1 MTGSHGGLLGGRP
14 DTALKAA
21 ALAALFNDAG
31 IGIDEAGVTRLPA
44 LDSRGIAAGTVAAS
58 SARIGDARSTYED
71 GILTRVNQRAAAH
84 GIAPGYDRPTICRD
98 RPPSCG
104 KDREKRMT
112 DSAYSSNRPSGR
124 MNGGRALAEMLRL
137 AEVGPMFGMGGFQLL
152 PFYDALAQL
161 GMRHFLINDERCGAF
176 AADAYARVTNRPGV
190 CDGTLGPGATNLV
203 TGLIESLNAGVP
215 VIALA
220 GDTNRAHSWK
230 NMTQECRQTEILRP
244 AVKEL
249 IRVEMTSRVP
259 ELLRRAFAVAT
270 SGRPGPVL
278 LDVPEDVC
286 HGEHDF
292 TAEDFAIDPATLSVP
307 ARRIRPDRADISRAA
322 ALIAHAKRPL
332 LLVGGGIHLS
342 AGYDALLGFAEAQ
355 SIPVAHT
362 MSGKGGIA
370 CTHPLSVGL
379 FGRYSRI
386 ANELIEA
393 SDCLVVVGCKLG
405 EIATKRYALPPETIP
420 LIHLDIVAE
429 EIGRCRTADVA
440 LWGDAR
446 AGLEDLAEALAGEAR
461 RARAARADYVGE
473 IPSRMASWR
482 DEAAA
487 RLRSE
492 ERPIHMA
499 RLCTELNKAL
509 PADSILV
516 ADGGFAGHW
525 TGLLYDTKSP
535 GRHFIPDRGL
545 ASIGYGLPGGI
556 GAALA
561 APSSPVV
568 AITGDGGFNMM
579 LGELETARRA
589 GIGLTIVV
597 VNNAASGY
605 VKALQHAIFRG
616 RYQSSD
622 LVEMDY
628 AAIARAM
635 GCNGIRIED
644 PDLLGEALHTGLAE
658 RTRPTVL
665 DVVVTRD
672 PARMLPAVDNR
683 TVEIKQGDRVA

>member
-1 MTGSHGGLLGGRP
+1 
-14 DTALKAA
+14 
-21 ALAALFNDAG
+21 
-31 IGIDEAGVTRLPA
+31 
-44 LDSRGIAAGTVAAS
+44 
-58 SARIGDARSTYED
+58 
-71 GILTRVNQRAAAH
+71 
-84 GIAPGYDRPTICRD
+84 
-98 RPPSCG
+98 
-104 KDREKRMT
+104 MT
-112 DSAYSSNRPSGR
+112 DPAPVSNRPSGR

-215 VIALA
+215 IIALA

-230 NMTQECRQTEILRP
+230 NMTQECRQAEILRP

-292 TAEDFAIDPATLSVP
+292 APEDFAIDPSTLSVP
-307 ARRIRPDRADISRAA
+307 ARRIRPDRAEVARAA
-322 ALIAHAKRPL
+322 ALIARAKWPL

-405 EIATKRYALPPETIP
+405 EIATKRYALPPESIP

-446 AGLEDLAEALAGEAR
+446 AGLEDLAEALADEAK
-461 RARAARADYVGE
+461 RAQEARADYVAE

-487 RLRSE
+487 RLHSE

-499 RLCTELNKAL
+499 RLCNELNKLL

-561 APSSPVV
+561 APSTPVV

-589 GIGLTIVV
+589 GVGLTIVV

-605 VKALQHAIFRG
+605 VKALQHAMFRG

-628 AAIARAM
+628 AAIGRAM
-635 GCNGIRIED
+635 GCNGIRVEN
-644 PDLLGEALHTGLAE
+644 PERLGAALREGLAE
-658 RTRPTVL
+658 RTLSTVL

-672 PARMLPAVDNR
+672 PARMLPAIDNR

>member
-1 MTGSHGGLLGGRP
+1 VLRNH
-14 DTALKAA
+14 AA
-21 ALAALFNDAG
+21 ARA
-31 IGIDEAGVTRLPA
+31 RLCAQGFCHRPV
-44 LDSRGIAAGTVAAS
+44 DVERTG
-58 SARIGDARSTYED
+58 
-71 GILTRVNQRAAAH
+71 AAH
-84 GIAPGYDRPTICRD
+84 PA
-98 RPPSCG
+98 
-104 KDREKRMT
+104 
-112 DSAYSSNRPSGR
+112 GR
-124 MNGGRALAEMLRL
+124 CPHRHAERA
-137 AEVGPMFGMGGFQLL
+137 
-152 PFYDALAQL
+152 
-161 GMRHFLINDERCGAF
+161 
-176 AADAYARVTNRPGV
+176 
-190 CDGTLGPGATNLV
+190 
-203 TGLIESLNAGVP
+203 
-215 VIALA
+215 
-220 GDTNRAHSWK
+220 
-230 NMTQECRQTEILRP
+230 
-244 AVKEL
+244 
-249 IRVEMTSRVP
+249 
-259 ELLRRAFAVAT
+259 
-270 SGRPGPVL
+270 
-278 LDVPEDVC
+278 
-286 HGEHDF
+286 
-292 TAEDFAIDPATLSVP
+292 
-307 ARRIRPDRADISRAA
+307 
-322 ALIAHAKRPL
+322 L

-342 AGYDALLGFAEAQ
+342 ARHQALLAFAEAQ

-420 LIHLDIVAE
+420 LIHLDILAE
-429 EIGRCRTADVA
+429 EIGRCRAADVA

-446 AGLEDLAEALAGEAR
+446 AGLEDLTEALAGDAI
-461 RARAARADYVGE
+461 RARAARADYIAE
-473 IPSRMASWR
+473 IPSRMAVWR

-487 RLRSE
+487 RLNST

-499 RLCTELNKAL
+499 RLCGELNRVL

-561 APSSPVV
+561 APAAPVV

-579 LGELETARRA
+579 LGELETARRT

-605 VKALQHAIFRG
+605 VKALQHAMFRG

-635 GCNGIRIED
+635 GCNGIRVED
-644 PDLLGEALHTGLAE
+644 PDRLGEALRAGLAE
-658 RTRPTVL
+658 RTHPTVL
-665 DVVVTRD
+665 DVIVTRD

>member
-1 MTGSHGGLLGGRP
+1 MTNIERP
-14 DTALKAA
+14 
-21 ALAALFNDAG
+21 
-31 IGIDEAGVTRLPA
+31 
-44 LDSRGIAAGTVAAS
+44 
-58 SARIGDARSTYED
+58 
-71 GILTRVNQRAAAH
+71 
-84 GIAPGYDRPTICRD
+84 
-98 RPPSCG
+98 
-104 KDREKRMT
+104 
-112 DSAYSSNRPSGR
+112 SNRPAGR

-203 TGLIESLNAGVP
+203 TGLIESLNAGMP
-215 VIALA
+215 MIALA

-249 IRVEMTSRVP
+249 IRVELTSRIP

-307 ARRIRPDRADISRAA
+307 ARRIRPDRADVARAA
-322 ALIAHAKRPL
+322 ALIGRAKRPL
-332 LLVGGGIHLS
+332 ILVGGGIHLS
-342 AGYDALLGFAEAQ
+342 AGHEALLAFAEAQ

-370 CTHPLSVGL
+370 CIHPLSIGL

-393 SDCLVVVGCKLG
+393 SDCLVVIGCKLG
-405 EIATKRYALPPETIP
+405 EIATRRYALPSAPTA
-420 LIHLDIVAE
+420 LIHLDILAE
-429 EIGRCRTADVA
+429 EIGRCRPAELA

-446 AGLEDLAEALAGEAR
+446 AGLEDLTEALADEAKK
-461 RARAARADYVGE
+461 ARTARADYIGE
-473 IPSRMASWR
+473 IPARI
-482 DEAAA
+482 AAWQEDA
-487 RLRSE
+487 APRLNSG
-492 ERPIHMA
+492 ERPINMA
-499 RLCTELNKAL
+499 RLCRELNRAL
-509 PADSILV
+509 PTDSILV

-561 APSSPVV
+561 APATPVV

-589 GIGLTIVV
+589 GVGLTVVV

-605 VKALQHAIFRG
+605 VKALQHAMFRG

-635 GCNGIRIED
+635 GCNGVRVED
-644 PDLLGEALHTGLAE
+644 PERLGEALKTGLAE

-683 TVEIKQGDRVA
+683 TVEIRQGDRVA